1 MTADIET
8 KPRSSMAFATVQG
21 LRRFFRSLKRTIHD
35 INLFSACFKSV
46 RFLQKCFNFRRSSR
60 NAHRRVEKTHFRKH
74 IFVKMRGFSLITF
87 FLSNSQLR
95 SKIKKMRLNVTHTMI
110 VSSDPGGPGTT
121 PLKFI
126 FENFHR
132 KNDFQNSN

>member
-1 MTADIET
+1 MIYIY
-8 KPRSSMAFATVQG
+8 
-21 LRRFFRSLKRTIHD
+21 SLLVSKVCVVSYKNASISEEVLEARIAEWKKRT
-35 INLFSACFKSV
+35 F
-46 RFLQKCFNFRRSSR
+46 
-60 NAHRRVEKTHFRKH
+60 EKH
-74 IFVKMRGFSLITF
+74 IFVKMGSFSLITF

-110 VSSDPGGPGTT
+110 VSSDPGGPGTI

-132 KNDFQNSN
+132 KNDF